1 MTFDTGVSNNL
12 IASETFAFVFNFSAP
27 TTTKGQRHYCQIWAV
42 NIAGRSLYPTNVS
55 EQAIDMQVQ
64 ILEKFPKGQLY
75 KDCIDFIVQSVP
87 VDV

>member
-1 MTFDTGVSNNL
+1 MDMTFDTGVSNNL
-12 IASETFAFVFNFSAP
+12 LASELLAFVWNFSAP
-27 TTTKGQRHYCQIWAV
+27 TTTKGQRHHCQIWAV

-75 KDCIDFIVQSVP
+75 KDCIDSAVSTS
-87 VDV
+87 